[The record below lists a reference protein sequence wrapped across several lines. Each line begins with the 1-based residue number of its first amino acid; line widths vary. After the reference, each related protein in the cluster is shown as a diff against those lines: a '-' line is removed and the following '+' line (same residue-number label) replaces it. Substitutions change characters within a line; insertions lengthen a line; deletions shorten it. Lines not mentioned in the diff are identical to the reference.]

1 MSCIKSWKMSEK
13 MKRDL
18 SGLKS
23 KVGNLLTSEE
33 IAAQV
38 RAISPEREESGAG
51 GKANG
56 LVRRKYTTMLAPD
69 LILDLKR
76 KALEKGISAADLLEI
91 ILRNHL

>member
-1 MSCIKSWKMSEK
+1 MSEK

-23 KVGNLLTSEE
+23 KVGNLLTPAE
-33 IAAQV
+33 IAAQI
-38 RAISPEREESGAG
+38 RAISPEREDLPQSEEIGEEV
-51 GKANG
+51 KANG
-56 LVRRKYTTMLAPD
+56 YVRRKYTTMLAPD
-69 LILDLKR
+69 LIFDLKR